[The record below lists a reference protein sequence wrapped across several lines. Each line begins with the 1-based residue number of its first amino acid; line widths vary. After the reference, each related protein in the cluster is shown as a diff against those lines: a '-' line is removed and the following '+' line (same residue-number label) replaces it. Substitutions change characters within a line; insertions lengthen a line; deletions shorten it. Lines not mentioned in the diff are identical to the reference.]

1 MKGAAAMKRIITA
14 CALILALSLS
24 IFVPAAAFS
33 TEDISNGAPS
43 SIIAAEDG
51 GYLMTD
57 VFNKVIWKVAAD
69 GTVTGLAGQ
78 ISVSD
83 VNGEPIGFVADGT
96 VSTALFMNPWG
107 IAPFLDGYLVSEP
120 DANVIRYFDD
130 TSVQTAAGS
139 GKEGKRDG
147 TGINAAFSFPT
158 GLAAGD
164 HGEVYIADTGNGS
177 IRCLF
182 PDGEV
187 TTVYTGLADPT
198 GLCWW
203 NGALYI
209 AETGAHCISRLE
221 NGVRTVVAGREDE
234 SGYVDGYVKAA
245 RLRDPQGVTVG
256 TDGTIYISDT
266 GNHAVR
272 CLRGDQ
278 LSTLTRDQNVTMP
291 RGLLVQ
297 GSSLLIADPF
307 SRTVTAISLTPERF
321 EDVVSGEW
329 YEAAVYAAVQRG
341 LFNGVGN
348 HRFDPQG
355 TTNRAMLAQMLAN
368 LQQQL
373 DGDTVIAGDAEL
385 TDAPADSW
393 YADTSR
399 WAVDHGYMSAE
410 NNEFAPLHE
419 ISRQEMTVALWRF
432 AQSLGADT
440 SAQGDLSAYRDA
452 DRVAAQAQEAMSWA
466 LASGLIR
473 GVGDNQLSPD
483 TTTTRAQMVQ
493 VMIRFMDLLQKNG

>member
-1 MKGAAAMKRIITA
+1 MKRFLTA
-14 CALILALSLS
+14 CTLILALSLS
-24 IFVPAAAFS
+24 CFIPAAAFS
-33 TEDISNGAPS
+33 AENISNGSPS
-43 SIIAAEDG
+43 SIIATEDG

-69 GTVTGLAGQ
+69 GTATRMAGR

-83 VNGEPIGFVADGT
+83 VTGEPIGFVSDGT
-96 VSTALFMNPWG
+96 LSTALFMNPWG

-120 DANVIRYFDD
+120 DANVIRFFDD
-130 TSVQTAAGS
+130 TAVQTAAGS
-139 GKEGKRDG
+139 GKEGDLDG
-147 TGINAAFSFPT
+147 NGVNAAFSFPT

-164 HGEVYIADTGNGS
+164 NGEVYIADTGNGS

-182 PDGEV
+182 PSGEV
-187 TTVYTGLADPT
+187 TTVYTGLSDPT

-209 AETGAHCISRLE
+209 AETGAHCICKLE
-221 NGVRTVVAGREDE
+221 NGIRTVVVGIENDD
-234 SGYVDGYVKAA
+234 GYVDGYVGAA

-256 TDGTIYISDT
+256 NDGTIYISDT

-278 LSTLTRDQNVTMP
+278 LSTITRDQNVVMP

-297 GSSLLIADPF
+297 NSTLLIADPF
-307 SRTVTAISLTPERF
+307 SRTVTSLSLTPERF

-329 YEAAVYAAVQRG
+329 YEAAVYDAVQRG

-373 DGDTVIAGDAEL
+373 NGDTVISGEAEL

-393 YADTSR
+393 YADTAR
-399 WAVDHGYMSAE
+399 WAVDNGYMTAE
-410 NNEFAPLHE
+410 NGKFAPLRE
-419 ISRQEMTVALWRF
+419 ISRQDMTVALWRF
-432 AQSLGADT
+432 ATALGADT
-440 SAQGDLSAYRDA
+440 SERGDLSDYQDA
-452 DRVAAQAQEAMSWA
+452 DRIAAEAQAAMSWA

-473 GVGDNQLSPD
+473 GVGDAQLSPD

-493 VMIRFMDLLQKNG
+493 VMIRFMDLLQKN

>member
-1 MKGAAAMKRIITA
+1 MKRIVTA
-14 CALILALSLS
+14 CALILAFSLSLAA
-24 IFVPAAAFS
+24 PAAAV
-33 TEDISNGAPS
+33 TDEDKTRIAPS
-43 SIIAAEDG
+43 SLVETEDG

-57 VFNKVIWKVAAD
+57 TFNKVIWKVAAD
-69 GTVTGLAGQ
+69 GSVTLLAGR

-83 VNGEPIGFVADGT
+83 EGGEPIGYVADGT
-96 VSTALFMNPWG
+96 LTTAFFQNPWG
-107 IAPFLDGYLVSEP
+107 IVPFLDGYLVSEP
-120 DANVIRYFDD
+120 DANVIRYFDAV
-130 TSVQTAAGS
+130 SVQTAAGS
-139 GKEGKRDG
+139 GEEGDHDG
-147 TGINAAFSFPT
+147 TGLKATFSFPT

-177 IRCLF
+177 IRRLS
-182 PDGEV
+182 PDGQV

-209 AETGAHCISRLE
+209 AETGAHCISKLE
-221 NGVRTVVAGREDE
+221 NGVRTVVVGIENED
-234 SGYVDGYVKAA
+234 GYTDGYVKAA
-245 RLRDPQGVTVG
+245 RLRDPQGVTVDE
-256 TDGTIYISDT
+256 DGTIYISDT

-278 LSTLTRDQNVTMP
+278 ISTLTRDQNVVMP

-297 GSSLLIADPF
+297 DSSLLIADPF
-307 SRTVTAISLTPERF
+307 SRMVTALSTTVEKF

-329 YEAAVYAAVQRG
+329 YEAAVYDAVQRG
-341 LFNGVGN
+341 LFKGVGN

-373 DGDTVIAGDAEL
+373 DGDTVIAGNVSL

-393 YADTSR
+393 YADTAS
-399 WAVDHGYMSAE
+399 WAVDCGLMDAAGG
-410 NNEFAPLHE
+410 EFAPLRE

-432 AQSLGADT
+432 AQALGADT
-440 SAQGDLSAYRDA
+440 SARSDLSAFKDA
-452 DRVAAQAQEAMSWA
+452 DRVSAEAQEAMSWA

-473 GVGDNQLSPD
+473 GVGDAQLSPD

-493 VMIRFMDLLQKNG
+493 VMIRFMDLLQKN